1 MAGERLWWWVSSA
14 ESSGGTVWFKE
25 FCRIMVEA
33 DLNLAKREKAMLDA
47 GLQEN
52 TAGGRP

>member
-1 MAGERLWWWVSSA
+1 
-14 ESSGGTVWFKE
+14 
-25 FCRIMVEA
+25 MVEA

-52 TAGGRP
+52 TAGGKGKKQNAESRKQKVENRDLRPEGRS

>member
-1 MAGERLWWWVSSA
+1 MVGSFGRAFGWEP
-14 ESSGGTVWFKE
+14 TVRFKE
-25 FCRIMVEA
+25 LCRIMVEA

>member
-1 MAGERLWWWVSSA
+1 MGMDNGVQRNLPSE
-14 ESSGGTVWFKE
+14 
-25 FCRIMVEA
+25 VEA
-33 DLNLAKREKAMLDA
+33 DLNLAKGEKAMLDA